1 MRHSQLSLFGAP
13 ETMSLP
19 EGFNCKDDIV
29 SSDEERVLV
38 KQIAKL
44 PFKEFQYQG
53 FLGKRRVVSFG
64 WRYDFNSGSL
74 TRQRTPLNF
83 CYPSG
88 QRLATLLD

>member
-19 EGFNCKDDIV
+19 EGFNYKDDILY
-29 SSDEERVLV
+29 SDEECVLL
-38 KQIAKL
+38 KRIAKL

-64 WRYDFNSGSL
+64 WRYDFN
-74 TRQRTPLNF
+74 TRELNMGRER
-83 CYPSG
+83 P
-88 QRLATLLD
+88 